1 MLQISAHEP
10 GALQVPKEEVMEV
23 SLWDADPLG
32 NHQPLGMVE
41 IDIIADIIPCSQ
53 CHAFKTWYLDEVPKG
68 RKSKKVPP
76 TAITL
81 HVQWVPFDFAL

>member
-1 MLQISAHEP
+1 MLRLAAHEP

-41 IDIIADIIPCSQ
+41 IDIIADIVPCPQ
-53 CHAFKTWYLDEVPKG
+53 CHAFKTWYLDEVPTD